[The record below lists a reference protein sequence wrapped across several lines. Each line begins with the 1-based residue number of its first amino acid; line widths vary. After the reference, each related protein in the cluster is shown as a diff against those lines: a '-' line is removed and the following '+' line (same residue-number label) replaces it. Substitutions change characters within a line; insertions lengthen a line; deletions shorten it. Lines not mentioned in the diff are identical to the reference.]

1 MLPRKN
7 GSRHKYSALL
17 TVTYTL
23 ECGTECDLR
32 LSKPHISAEKS
43 LHRGG
48 THHIVLYFLYTAELI
63 VRFNIAEMILEYM
76 LLLGIG
82 GECKALR
89 FHTARIQLDKFLR
102 HLLRCRFCLCLCLFP
117 GICAKLVQ
125 PYRIRISA
133 SDIT

>member
-7 GSRHKYSALL
+7 GSRYKYSALL
-17 TVTYTL
+17 SVAYTL

-32 LSKPHISAEKS
+32 LSEAHISAEKS

-63 VRFNIAEMILEYM
+63 VRFYIAEMILEYM

-89 FHTARIQLDKFLR
+89 FHTARIQLDKLLR

-117 GICAKLVQ
+117 GICAELVQ

-133 SDIT
+133 SYIT